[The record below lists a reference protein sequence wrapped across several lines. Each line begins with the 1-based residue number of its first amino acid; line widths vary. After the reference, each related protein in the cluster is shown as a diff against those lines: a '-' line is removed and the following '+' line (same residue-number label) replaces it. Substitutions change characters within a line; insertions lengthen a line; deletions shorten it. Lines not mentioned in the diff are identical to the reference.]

1 MRHIGI
7 LGGTFNPIHNGHLIL
22 AETARDQFGLEKVW
36 LIPSGCSYMK
46 DISKILPGQVR
57 LEMVNLAIADHEGFA
72 SCDIELAR
80 EGNTYTCETLEQLHG
95 LYPDT
100 CFYFIVGADTLF
112 YMENWK
118 YPEKVFAQAVILA
131 AVRDGADRKAL
142 EEQAAYLHEKFDAD
156 IRFMESLQ
164 IEISS
169 TLIRNNCRDG
179 KSNRYLIPEAVR
191 RFVEEKG
198 YYKEQ

>member
-1 MRHIGI
+1 MKHIGI
-7 LGGTFNPIHNGHLIL
+7 LGGTFNPVHTGHLIL
-22 AETARDQFGLEKVW
+22 AEAARDQFMLEKVW

-46 DISKILPGQVR
+46 DTSKILPGQVR
-57 LEMVNLAIADHEGFA
+57 LKMVNLAIQDHDGFA
-72 SCDIELAR
+72 SNDIELKR
-80 EGNTYTCETLEQLHG
+80 EGNTYTCETLSQLHA

-118 YPEKVFAQAVILA
+118 NPEKVFAQAVILA
-131 AVRDGADRKAL
+131 AVRDGADRSAL
-142 EEQAAYLHEKFDAD
+142 EKQAAYLQNKFDAD
-156 IRFMESLQ
+156 IRFMDSLQ

-169 TLIRNNCRDG
+169 TLIRENCKSG
-179 KSNRYLIPEAVR
+179 KSNRYLTPEPVR
-191 RFVEEKG
+191 RFIEENG

>member
-1 MRHIGI
+1 MKHIGI

-22 AETARDQFGLEKVW
+22 AEAARDQFKLDKIW

-46 DISKILPGQVR
+46 DLSKILPGQVR
-57 LEMVNLAIADHEGFA
+57 LEMVNLAIADHDGFA
-72 SCDIELAR
+72 SNDIELAR
-80 EGNTYTCETLEQLHG
+80 EGNTYTYETLRQLHEM
-95 LYPDT
+95 YPET

-118 YPEKVFAQAVILA
+118 QPEDVFARAVILA
-131 AVRDGADRKAL
+131 AVRDGADRNKL
-142 EEQAAYLHEKFDAD
+142 EEQAVYLHQKFGAD
-156 IRFMESLQ
+156 IRFMDSLQ

-169 TLIRNNCRDG
+169 TLIRDNCKNGR
-179 KSNRYLIPEAVR
+179 SNRYLIPEPVR
-191 RFVEEKG
+191 RYIEEKG